1 MTAIT
6 VRCEPAAGGWTCQ
19 VSVDDGDGRPTAH
32 VVTVAATDLARLDP
46 RAETPDELVRR
57 SFDFLLAREP
67 TSSILAR
74 VDLMVIARYIPEF
87 EQTIRR

>member
-46 RAETPDELVRR
+46 RAETPDELVR
-57 SFDFLLAREP
+57 P
-67 TSSILAR
+67 ILAR
-74 VDLMVIARYIPEF
+74 FDLMVIARYFPEF
-87 EQTIRR
+87 EHTIRR